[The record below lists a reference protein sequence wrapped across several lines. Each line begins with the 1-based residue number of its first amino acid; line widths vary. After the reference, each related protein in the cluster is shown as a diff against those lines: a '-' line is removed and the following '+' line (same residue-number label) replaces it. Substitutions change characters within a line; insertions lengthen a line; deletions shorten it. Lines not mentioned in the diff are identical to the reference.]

1 MIEGGQQYR
10 KVLTAREKNIER
22 KKKAHRTQMSPYNMV
37 INGWIACEKVQLVRA
52 NSMCMPH
59 QYSKQQSNVKWC
71 KEWKKKRITRTEQY
85 QRMKAM
91 ATVWRVRRNEFNNSF
106 KHANIHGL
114 FLVHAFG
121 SFSCSFFCYLFFG
134 FPFHF
139 LLIMFLNNRTPL
151 IFFFYIRLDS
161 RTFSSFFK
169 NFLRGDRTYE
179 FSFIGNGLII

>member
-1 MIEGGQQYR
+1 MDELLVKKFSWFAQIQCACHINIVNNKATWSG
-10 KVLTAREKNIER
+10 VKNE
-22 KKKAHRTQMSPYNMV
+22 
-37 INGWIACEKVQLVRA
+37 
-52 NSMCMPH
+52 
-59 QYSKQQSNVKWC
+59 
-71 KEWKKKRITRTEQY
+71 KKKRITRTEQY